1 MGLYKKGD
9 WANKMNEMNDKQDVA
24 KFLFEKKI
32 TTHVD
37 TKDKDFYN
45 GLIIEL
51 HETFIVINDR
61 MLGLT
66 PIPFSEINKIERFR
80 E

>member
-1 MGLYKKGD
+1 LGLYKKGD

-66 PIPFSEINKIERFR
+66 PILFSEINKIERFR

>member
-1 MGLYKKGD
+1 LGLYKKGD
-9 WANKMNEMNDKQDVA
+9 WANKMNEMNDKQDIA